1 MRDDYL
7 FAKKD
12 LRSVLENVKGQVKET
27 VQGYDRNYL
36 LNISESDVI
45 DHLISEFT
53 IEPPELKRDSIYV
66 KDQSEADI
74 DVSQDPMRAVFDR
87 SRPVFIKGVSV
98 TIAIPFDGEGKLFEF
113 APSTFTTVF
122 PRGRVEGQELLI
134 TYRMADRE
142 PTALRQRYEGD
153 LRNIES
159 YLGWVRSQVN
169 EYNAALPEFVKNVIS
184 ARKQRL
190 LADANLVSALGI
202 PIKRREGEPGT
213 YAPPEVRRKPKIARP
228 QPSTAHF
235 TPEPALPG
243 EEYEHILKVIERMVL
258 VMERSPRAFGKMDEE
273 SLRDHIL
280 VQINGHYEGQ
290 ATGETFNAEG
300 KTDILIRSEGKNVFI
315 AECKFW
321 KGSKALLESID
332 QLLSY
337 SSWRDTKTAILI
349 FNRNRDH
356 TAILQKIAES
366 VPKHPNF
373 KKELSKKGES
383 HFRYLFHQPGDKNRE
398 VIVSILAFDVP
409 AI

>member
-7 FAKKD
+7 FAKQD
-12 LRSVLENVKGQVKET
+12 LRSVLESAKGQVKET
-27 VQGYDRNYL
+27 VQGYDRDYL
-36 LNISESDVI
+36 LNVSESDLV

-53 IEPPELKRDSIYV
+53 IEPPQLKRDSIYV

-87 SRPVFIKGVSV
+87 SRPVYIKGVSV
-98 TIAIPFDGEGKLFEF
+98 TVAVPFDGEGKLFEF
-113 APSTFTTVF
+113 APSTFTTVL
-122 PRGRVEGQELLI
+122 PRGRVEGQELLL
-134 TYRMADRE
+134 TYKTAERE
-142 PTALRQRYEGD
+142 PATLKQRYEGD
-153 LRNIES
+153 LSNIES
-159 YLGWVRSQVN
+159 YLGWVRSQVS
-169 EYNAALPEFVKNVIS
+169 EYNIALPEFVKNVIL

-190 LADANLVSALGI
+190 LADADLVSALGI

-228 QPSTAHF
+228 QPSAASF
-235 TPEPALPG
+235 TPEPALPDQ
-243 EEYEHILKVIERMVL
+243 EYEHILKVIESMVQ

-280 VQINGHYEGQ
+280 VQLNGHYEGQ

-321 KGSKALLESID
+321 NGSKALLESID

-337 SSWRDTKTAILI
+337 TSWRDTKTAILI

-356 TAILQKIAES
+356 TTLLQKIGEA
-366 VPKHPNF
+366 VPKHSNF
-373 KKELSKKGES
+373 KKDLGKKGES
-383 HFRYLFHQPGDKNRE
+383 HFRYLFHQLGDTNRE
-398 VIVSILAFDVP
+398 VTLSILAFDVP
-409 AI
+409 ST